1 MVRGF
6 VAFLVLGIKNEEE
19 MRLYLSSYRLGNY
32 PEKLLEISGQGRVA
46 IVGNALDF
54 IPDKARRKYEA
65 EIYDPRAEFV
75 ALGMQVQDLDL
86 RLYFGNPQ
94 ELRNALRSIDLV
106 WVLGGNAFLLM
117 RALRRSGFAEIIR
130 EMLAADTISYGGF
143 SAGAVVAAPT
153 LRGIDLMDDPTQL
166 ADGYP
171 KEVVWEG
178 MGLVDFSIVPHY
190 RSEHPEAPAAE
201 KAVAYMNANQ
211 LPYRALSD
219 GEVFVSQT

>member
-1 MVRGF
+1 
-6 VAFLVLGIKNEEE
+6 
-19 MRLYLSSYRLGNY
+19 MRLYLSSYRLGNH
-32 PEKLLEISGQGRVA
+32 PEKLVELSGQGRVA

-54 IPDKARRKYEA
+54 IPDDARQKYEA
-65 EIYDPRAEFV
+65 EVYDPRAEFD
-75 ALGMQVQDLDL
+75 ALGMRTQDLDL

-94 ELRNALRSIDLV
+94 GLRNALRGIDLV

-117 RALRRSGFAEIIR
+117 RALRRSGFPEIIR
-130 EMLAADTISYGGF
+130 EMLVADTISYGGF
-143 SAGAVVAAPT
+143 SAGAVVATPT
-153 LRGIDLMDDPTQL
+153 LRGIELMDDPYQL

-171 KEVVWEG
+171 KEVDWEG

-190 RSEHPEAPAAE
+190 RSEHPEAPAAG
-201 KAVAYMNANQ
+201 KAVAYMEAND